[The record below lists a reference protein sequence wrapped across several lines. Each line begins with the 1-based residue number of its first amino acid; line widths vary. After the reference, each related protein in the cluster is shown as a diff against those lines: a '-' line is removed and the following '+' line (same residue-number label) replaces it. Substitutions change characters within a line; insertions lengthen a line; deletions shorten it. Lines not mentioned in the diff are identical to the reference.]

1 MTTMISIDPGA
12 RTGWAVWRDGTLV
25 ACGACA
31 PQSLPLGPYD
41 ECVIEWPRE
50 RRGGHASVAS
60 LVTLGAHAGE
70 ALGRIGATSPRRVDP
85 SEWKGQV
92 PKPERGGNYIIARR
106 VDAALREGEPAPA
119 WLVSDFDTWDAIG
132 LGLWALGR
140 VRRGCV

>member
-1 MTTMISIDPGA
+1 MTLISIDPGA
-12 RTGWAVWRDGTLV
+12 RTGWAVWRDETLV

-70 ALGRIGATSPRRVDP
+70 ALGRIGATAPRRVDP
-85 SEWKGQV
+85 AEWKGQV
-92 PKPERGGNYIIARR
+92 PKPERGADYIIARR
-106 VDAALREGEPAPA
+106 VAAVLREGEPRP
-119 WLVSDFDTWDAIG
+119 VSFARALDTWDAIG